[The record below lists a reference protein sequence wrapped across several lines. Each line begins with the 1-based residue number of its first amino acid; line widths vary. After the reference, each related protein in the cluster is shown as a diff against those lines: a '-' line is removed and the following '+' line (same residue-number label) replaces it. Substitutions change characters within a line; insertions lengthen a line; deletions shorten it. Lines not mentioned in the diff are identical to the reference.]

1 MQVSC
6 KMIQTQ
12 GLDQLWYGSVIGNV
26 HGLLMDT
33 LQHLGAAGEDII
45 YIHVITWVTY
55 IPELWFNSHNTSLKQ
70 KLFFILEIRK
80 NET

>member
-12 GLDQLWYGSVIGNV
+12 GLDQLSYGSVIDNV
-26 HGLLMDT
+26 QGLLMDT
-33 LQHLGAAGEDII
+33 LQHTGAAGEDTI

-55 IPELWFNSHNTSLKQ
+55 IPELWFNSYNISLK
-70 KLFFILEIRK
+70 
-80 NET
+80 